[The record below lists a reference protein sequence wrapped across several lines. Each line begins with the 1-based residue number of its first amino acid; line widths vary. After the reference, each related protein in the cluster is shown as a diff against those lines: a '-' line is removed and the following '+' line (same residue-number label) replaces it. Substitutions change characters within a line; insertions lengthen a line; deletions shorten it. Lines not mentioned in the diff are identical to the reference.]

1 MSDEFL
7 AEVRGMPHRNLAVE
21 LLQKLM
27 RGELATRRRQNVV
40 QVRSFSELPEDALR
54 HYQTRAIEAAQV
66 IEKLIQL
73 AHHMREANGGGEKLG
88 LSEDELALYD
98 AWETNDSAVQVLGDE
113 TPRAIAQE
121 LVHTVRNNITIDS
134 TLRKNVRVR
143 LRVLVRRT
151 LNRHD
156 YPTRQAGE
164 GNPGGVGAGGG
175 AVRRVDCCLKRS
187 MKSLL
192 SPGRPLLFHG
202 LR

>member
-1 MSDEFL
+1 
-7 AEVRGMPHRNLAVE
+7 MPHRNLAVE

-66 IEKLIQL
+66 IEKLIQM
-73 AHHMREANGGGEKLG
+73 AHHLREANGRGEKLG
-88 LSEDELALYD
+88 LSGDELAFYD

-113 TPRAIAQE
+113 TPRAITQE
-121 LVHTVRNNITIDS
+121 LVHAVRNNITIGWI
-134 TLRKNVRVR
+134 LRKNVPAR

-151 LNRHD
+151 LNRHG
-156 YPTRQAGE
+156 YPAREAGE
-164 GNPGGVGAGGG
+164 GNPGGVGAYGG

-187 MKSLL
+187 MKFLL
-192 SPGRPLLFHG
+192 SPGRPLPRLKIRPTIRNG
-202 LR
+202 